1 MLYWL
6 FDYYIPLP
14 IWNSVMAIWQP
25 KFTSADVE
33 ITAQERICHGFF
45 KIDRLTV
52 RHALFKGGEIEVVRE
67 QFQRDD
73 AVCVLLFDPVRDT
86 IVLIEQFRVGAL
98 SRPGTPW
105 LLELVAG
112 IVEPGETPEEVAQR
126 ESVEEAGA
134 HIDNIVP
141 ISRYLSSAGGSD
153 EYIELLC
160 ARVDSDGVGGVHGL
174 AHEGEDILVHVLPFA
189 EVCEMVADNTIDNA
203 ATIIAVQW
211 LQLNK
216 QKLLQRWGCI

>member
-1 MLYWL
+1 
-6 FDYYIPLP
+6 
-14 IWNSVMAIWQP
+14 MASWQP

-33 ITAQERICHGFF
+33 ITEQERLCDGFF
-45 KIDRLTV
+45 KISRLHI
-52 RHALFKGGEIEVVRE
+52 RHALFEGGEVEVVRE

-98 SRPGTPW
+98 NRPETPW

-126 ESVEEAGA
+126 EAVEEAGA
-134 HIDNIVP
+134 HIYDIVP
-141 ISRYLSSAGGSD
+141 ITRYLSSAGGSD

-189 EVCEMVADNTIDNA
+189 GVCEMVSNTTIDNA

-216 QKLLQRWGCI
+216 QNLLQRWGCL

>member
-1 MLYWL
+1 
-6 FDYYIPLP
+6 
-14 IWNSVMAIWQP
+14 MAIWQP

-33 ITAQERICHGFF
+33 VAEQERICDGFF
-45 KIDRLTV
+45 KISRLTI
-52 RHALFKGGEIEVVRE
+52 RHALFEGGVVEVVRE

-73 AVCVLLFDPVRDT
+73 AVCVLLFDPVRDA
-86 IVLIEQFRVGAL
+86 IVLVEQFRVGAL
-98 SRPGTPW
+98 NRPDSPW

-112 IVEPGETPEEVAQR
+112 IVEPGETPDDVAQR

-134 HIDNIVP
+134 HIYDIVP
-141 ISRYLSSAGGSD
+141 ITRYLPSAGGSD

-160 ARVDSDGVGGVHGL
+160 ARVDSGDVGGVHGL

-189 EVCEMVADNTIDNA
+189 EVCEMVADTTIDNA

-216 QKLLQRWGCI
+216 QKLLQRWGCA

>member
-1 MLYWL
+1 
-6 FDYYIPLP
+6 
-14 IWNSVMAIWQP
+14 MASWQP

-33 ITAQERICHGFF
+33 ITEQERLCDGFF
-45 KIDRLTV
+45 KISRLNI
-52 RHALFKGGEIEVVRE
+52 RHALFEGGEVEVVRE

-98 SRPGTPW
+98 NRPNSPW

-112 IVEPGETPEEVAQR
+112 IVEPGETSEDVALR
-126 ESVEEAGA
+126 EAVEEAGA
-134 HIDNIVP
+134 HIYDIVP
-141 ISRYLSSAGGSD
+141 ITRYLPSAGGSD

-189 EVCEMVADNTIDNA
+189 EVCEMVANTTIDNA

-216 QKLLQRWGCI
+216 QKLLQRWGCL